1 MKILI
6 AEDDDISRMIIKK
19 LLNRIGKCDTVVDG
33 VETVEAFQLAWE
45 DEAPYDLILL
55 DIMMPDVNGQEALKQ
70 IRGIERQMGIRG
82 SREVK
87 VIMLTAL
94 DDPISVVDA
103 YYRGGATSYLV
114 KPIESEKL
122 MAELVKLDLI
132 SASEASFFGP
142 QGDKKNGQKDSGTH
156 R

>member
-6 AEDDDISRMIIKK
+6 AEDDDISRMILKK
-19 LLNRIGKCDTVVDG
+19 ILNHIGICDTVVDG
-33 VETVEAFQLAWE
+33 TEAIEAFQLAWE
-45 DEAPYDLILL
+45 DEVPYDLILL

-70 IRGIERQMGIRG
+70 IRGLERQMGIRG

-94 DDPISVVDA
+94 DDPTSVVEA

-114 KPIESEKL
+114 KPIETEKL
-122 MAELVKLDLI
+122 MTELINLGLLSK
-132 SASEASFFGP
+132 SEASFFGS
-142 QGDKKNGQKDSGTH
+142 QGDKKNGKKDTGTH